1 MGHSTVGRLAA
12 SGLLAVALSA
22 LTACGDTTDQ
32 AQDPG
37 QDPSSTSGEAS
48 EPTESESSDVPAD
61 APACDQVWADGGKI
75 ARTYRGCVDESGAY
89 VERDSVGCSS
99 GQRLVVFG
107 DRFWGVQGGTVYEA
121 DGSLDQDRDY
131 RDATRRCAA

>member
-1 MGHSTVGRLAA
+1 MGHLTVRRVAA

-22 LTACGDTTDQ
+22 LTACGSATGE
-32 AQDPG
+32 AQDPAG
-37 QDPSSTSGEAS
+37 SASSSTAS
-48 EPTESESSDVPAD
+48 EPTQSESSDVPAD
-61 APACDQVWADGGKI
+61 APACADVWAAGEKI
-75 ARTYRGCVDESGAY
+75 ARTYQGCVDESGAY

-99 GQRLVVFG
+99 GQRLIVFD

>member
-1 MGHSTVGRLAA
+1 MGHLTVRRLAA

-22 LTACGDTTDQ
+22 LTACGGDTEE
-32 AQDPG
+32 AQDPTG
-37 QDPSSTSGEAS
+37 PTSSSEAS
-48 EPTESESSDVPAD
+48 EPSGSESSDVPAD
-61 APACDQVWADGGKI
+61 APACAEVWVAGGKI
-75 ARTYRGCVDESGAY
+75 ARTYQGCVDESGAY

-99 GQRLVVFG
+99 GQRLIVFG

-121 DGSLDQDRDY
+121 EGSLDEDRDY

>member
-1 MGHSTVGRLAA
+1 MGHTTVRRLVA

-22 LTACGDTTDQ
+22 LTACGDSADE

-37 QDPSSTSGEAS
+37 AGASSTTEESSDPA
-48 EPTESESSDVPAD
+48 ESESADVPAD
-61 APACDQVWADGGKI
+61 APVCGEVWVAGEKI

-107 DRFWGVQGGTVYEA
+107 DRYWGVQGGTVYEA

>member
-1 MGHSTVGRLAA
+1 MA

-22 LTACGDTTDQ
+22 LTACGDSADE
-32 AQDPG
+32 AQDPS
-37 QDPSSTSGEAS
+37 DSTSSTTQESP
-48 EPTESESSDVPAD
+48 EPGESESSDVPAD
-61 APACDQVWADGGKI
+61 APVCGEVWVAGGKI
-75 ARTYRGCVDESGAY
+75 ARTYQGCVDESGAY